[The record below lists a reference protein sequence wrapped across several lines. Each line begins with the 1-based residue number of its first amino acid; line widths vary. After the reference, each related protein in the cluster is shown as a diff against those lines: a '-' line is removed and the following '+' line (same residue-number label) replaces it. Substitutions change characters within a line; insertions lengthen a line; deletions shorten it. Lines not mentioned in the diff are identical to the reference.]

1 MKGDFTRTGKRDLG
15 GMLNDGMNSLA
26 RMYAST
32 FSDWFCQAVID
43 YMLGYRTLAVFG
55 EFLNK
60 LASTDPR
67 ELIRLGRIRAE
78 AVATSVARVL
88 PEGESLLSGWT
99 LLSPAEL
106 NTKTGEKWEEK
117 VLLVVSLNP
126 VMFVCHFADSLLLLD
141 KEGTLYRGTYQS
153 APRTYCGTKGCA
165 ELRLYL
171 GEGPD
176 VYPSATG

>member
-1 MKGDFTRTGKRDLG
+1 MPSLTWNSAGTSALKGDFTRTGKRDLG

-88 PEGESLLSGWT
+88 PEGEGLLNGWT
-99 LLSPAEL
+99 LLAPAEL

-117 VLLVVSLNP
+117 VLLVVSSI
-126 VMFVCHFADSLLLLD
+126 C
-141 KEGTLYRGTYQS
+141 
-153 APRTYCGTKGCA
+153 
-165 ELRLYL
+165 RLHDL
-171 GEGPD
+171 
-176 VYPSATG
+176 VLTIKSRQRRRSILS